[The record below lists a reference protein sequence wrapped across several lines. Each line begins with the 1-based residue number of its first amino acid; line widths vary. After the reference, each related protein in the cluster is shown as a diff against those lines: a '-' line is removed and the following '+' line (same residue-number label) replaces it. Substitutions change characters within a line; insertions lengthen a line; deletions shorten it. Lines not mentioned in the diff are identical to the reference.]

1 MLMVM
6 MVLMMVMMLAN
17 AYDRIG
23 GDGDDAGSHADVG
36 DDDAAWVLVVRGMS
50 MMMTTM
56 TATTM
61 SMPFFVGRRITLLCP
76 CACFVSR
83 LYSMARIHN
92 SKLYNV
98 AVFACASLLI
108 EVV

>member
-1 MLMVM
+1 MYL
-6 MVLMMVMMLAN
+6 VL
-17 AYDRIG
+17 
-23 GDGDDAGSHADVG
+23 
-36 DDDAAWVLVVRGMS
+36 RGMS

-56 TATTM
+56 TATTL
-61 SMPFFVGRRITLLCP
+61 SMLFFVARRITLLCP
-76 CACFVSR
+76 CACMVNR
-83 LYSMARIHN
+83 LYSMARMHN